1 LHLNTIH
8 IHSEKFPTTDFYPY
22 NIPVFHKT
30 KSINLDKSITF
41 FIGENGSGK
50 TTLLKAMAYKC
61 GIYIW
66 KGMERTRSEY
76 NPYEEEL
83 YKAISIEW
91 NNVLVPGSFFS
102 SQDYRNFS
110 LIVDE
115 WCALDPGVKK
125 YFGGKS
131 LINQSHGQS
140 LMSYFQS
147 RYKIKGVYFLDEPE
161 TALSPKSQLELL
173 KTLTEMGNEGHAQ
186 FIIATHS
193 PLLLASP
200 NADIYSFDIL
210 PIQKIEYEETDYFKI
225 YKDFL
230 SNKDKYQSQL
240 MM

>member
-1 LHLNTIH
+1 MHLNTIH
-8 IHSEKFPTTDFYPY
+8 IHAEKFPTTEYYPY

-30 KSINLDKSITF
+30 KTIKLDKSITF
-41 FIGENGSGK
+41 FIGENGTGK

-66 KGMERTRSEY
+66 KGMERKRSEY

-83 YKAISIEW
+83 YKSISIEW
-91 NNVLVPGSFFS
+91 QNGLVQGSFFS
-102 SQDYRNFS
+102 SQDFRNFS

-131 LINQSHGQS
+131 LTNQSHGQS
-140 LMSYFQS
+140 LMSYFLS
-147 RYKIKGVYFLDEPE
+147 RYKIKGLYFLDEPE

-173 KTLTEMGNEGHAQ
+173 KVLIKMSQAGHAQ

-193 PLLLASP
+193 PILLACP
-200 NADIYSFDIL
+200 NADIYSFDNH
-210 PIQKIEYEETDYFKI
+210 PIQQIEYEETEYFKI

-230 SNKDKYQSQL
+230 SNTDIYRNQFTV
-240 MM
+240 